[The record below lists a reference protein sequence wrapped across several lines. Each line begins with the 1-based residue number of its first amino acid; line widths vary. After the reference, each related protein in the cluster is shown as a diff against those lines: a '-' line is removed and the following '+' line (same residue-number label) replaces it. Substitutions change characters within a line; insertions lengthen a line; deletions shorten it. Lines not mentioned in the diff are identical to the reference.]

1 MYAAATSGFFDA
13 DVIAYGRL
21 SPPSA
26 TGASGSLPGSS
37 MKPTLSPISLV
48 RSAVSHVPAIR

>member
-1 MYAAATSGFFDA
+1 MYAAATSGCLAA

-21 SPPSA
+21 SPPSD
-26 TGASGSLPGSS
+26 TGASGSLPGIS
-37 MKPTLSPISLV
+37 MKPTLSPISFA